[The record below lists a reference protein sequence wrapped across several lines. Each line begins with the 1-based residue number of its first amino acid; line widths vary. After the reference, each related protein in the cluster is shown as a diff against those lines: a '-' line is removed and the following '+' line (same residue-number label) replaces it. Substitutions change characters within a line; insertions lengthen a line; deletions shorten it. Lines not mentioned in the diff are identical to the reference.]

1 MLAKHDGP
9 SFQVVWH
16 MADSHIMMPLNYTY
30 TTITPLMQR
39 KTPPYGGVLAINYD
53 FVEIYEKPGS
63 GIDENPQNDKVS
75 FSGKQ

>member
-1 MLAKHDGP
+1 M
-9 SFQVVWH
+9 
-16 MADSHIMMPLNYTY
+16 
-30 TTITPLMQR
+30 
-39 KTPPYGGVLAINYD
+39 GGVLAINCD